1 MSHLFPPS
9 SVLASARSAVIDL
22 GRKGESISTRH
33 LSTTTYMEVLCAEY
47 WLNEAR
53 KGSFLPT
60 HSSQKILSQSV

>member
-9 SVLASARSAVIDL
+9 SVIASARSAVYA
-22 GRKGESISTRH
+22 KH
-33 LSTTTYMEVLCAEY
+33 LSTTAFMEKLCAEY

-60 HSSQKILSQSV
+60 HSSNKILQTQF